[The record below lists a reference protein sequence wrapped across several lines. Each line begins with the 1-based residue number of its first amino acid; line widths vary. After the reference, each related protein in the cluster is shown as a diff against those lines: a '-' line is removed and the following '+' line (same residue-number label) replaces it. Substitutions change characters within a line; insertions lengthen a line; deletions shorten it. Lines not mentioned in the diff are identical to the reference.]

1 MNIHTE
7 LTQEQIKE
15 IICSQL
21 PGLMEQDP
29 RIKEFVL
36 RVTRTRY
43 ADRDET
49 SDRFDRIL
57 QQLREDREKQTRE
70 WDAAIK
76 RWEENDRKWDEAVKR
91 WEENDRKWDEAVKRW
106 EENDKKWAEN
116 VKRWEENDKNWADN
130 VKRWEENDR
139 KWDQAVK
146 RWEENDKKWAENVK
160 RWEENDRKWD
170 QAVKRWEEND
180 KKWAENNRRWHENQ
194 EDIRRLWSRVDV
206 GLGAI
211 GARWGMRAEG
221 SFREALKGILEK
233 SFGVRVERYLEKD
246 AEGKV
251 FGRPDQVEID
261 VLIRD
266 GVLILCEIK
275 SSMSKSDMYAF
286 VRKVR
291 FYQEKKGKKAQ
302 RMLVIS
308 PMVDDKA
315 KAVAD
320 LEGVEVYGYPEDVQG
335 L

>member
-1 MNIHTE
+1 
-7 LTQEQIKE
+7 
-15 IICSQL
+15 
-21 PGLMEQDP
+21 
-29 RIKEFVL
+29 
-36 RVTRTRY
+36 
-43 ADRDET
+43 
-49 SDRFDRIL
+49 
-57 QQLREDREKQTRE
+57 
-70 WDAAIK
+70 
-76 RWEENDRKWDEAVKR
+76 
-91 WEENDRKWDEAVKRW
+91 
-106 EENDKKWAEN
+106 
-116 VKRWEENDKNWADN
+116 
-130 VKRWEENDR
+130 
-139 KWDQAVK
+139 
-146 RWEENDKKWAENVK
+146 
-160 RWEENDRKWD
+160 
-170 QAVKRWEEND
+170 

>member
-91 WEENDRKWDEAVKRW
+91 WEEND
-106 EENDKKWAEN
+106 KKWAEN
-116 VKRWEENDKNWADN
+116 VKRWEENDKNWAD
-130 VKRWEENDR
+130 
-139 KWDQAVK
+139 
-146 RWEENDKKWAENVK
+146 NVK

>member
-76 RWEENDRKWDEAVKR
+76 RWEENDRKWDE
-91 WEENDRKWDEAVKRW
+91 
-106 EENDKKWAEN
+106 
-116 VKRWEENDKNWADN
+116 
-130 VKRWEENDR
+130 
-139 KWDQAVK
+139 AVK

>member
-57 QQLREDREKQTRE
+57 QQLSDDREKQTRE
-70 WDAAIK
+70 WDAA
-76 RWEENDRKWDEAVKR
+76 VKR
-91 WEENDRKWDEAVKRW
+91 WEENDRKWNEAVKRW
-106 EENDKKWAEN
+106 EENDKKWT
-116 VKRWEENDKNWADN
+116 DN
-130 VKRWEENDR
+130 VKH
-139 KWDQAVK
+139 
-146 RWEENDKKWAENVK
+146 
-160 RWEENDRKWD
+160 WEENDRKWD

-275 SSMSKSDMYAF
+275 SSMIKSDMYAF

>member
-76 RWEENDRKWDEAVKR
+76 RWEENDRKWDE
-91 WEENDRKWDEAVKRW
+91 
-106 EENDKKWAEN
+106 
-116 VKRWEENDKNWADN
+116 
-130 VKRWEENDR
+130 
-139 KWDQAVK
+139 
-146 RWEENDKKWAENVK
+146 
-160 RWEENDRKWD
+160 
-170 QAVKRWEEND
+170 AVKRWEEND